1 MAGKGTVGKGPYGT
15 IDSRVSTSGK
25 AERSRVGEVGLRRKA
40 ALLGCVIVV
49 IAFVLGALFGD
60 RGILHLA
67 EKRRRALSIEQE
79 IARLESENR
88 RLAAAI
94 EALRTDPRAVEA
106 IAREEL
112 GLVKPGETVFLIQS
126 DAAR

>member
-1 MAGKGTVGKGPYGT
+1 M
-15 IDSRVSTSGK
+15 
-25 AERSRVGEVGLRRKA
+25 
-40 ALLGCVIVV
+40 LGCVIVV

-67 EKRRRALSIEQE
+67 EKRRRAQALEQD

-94 EALRTDPRAVEA
+94 ESLRTDPRAVET

-126 DAAR
+126 DEAH

>member
-1 MAGKGTVGKGPYGT
+1 M
-15 IDSRVSTSGK
+15 
-25 AERSRVGEVGLRRKA
+25 
-40 ALLGCVIVV
+40 LGCVIVI

-67 EKRRRALSIEQE
+67 EKKRRAHALEQD
-79 IARLESENR
+79 IARLETENR

-94 EALRTDPRAVEA
+94 EALKTDPRAVEA

-126 DAAR
+126 VDTR